1 MKGYPILSV
10 LALALMLVLTACGLP
25 ALRTSEE
32 PSAVAEEGRA
42 KAFTKQSLVPDTP
55 YYSTAKSKHL
65 ASQYETNLQN
75 LLVQIVSNPATET
88 LQFADTN
95 LSIKSIGFFSHA
107 TAKSPDE
114 RYLEVIVSVP
124 NVFDEKVNFSS
135 KLRFLFSRYASALLS
150 ILSSDTDISNDK
162 LVAGYGLNFSWRTT
176 SGSRINLERGVIYLP
191 KDQAQKL
198 LSGQISQEEVLSG
211 AAIYAVRAGEPATQV
226 QYTQPAPGLKLEL
239 QPREVEGSKLSR
251 SDVKESDLPSPSGAK
266 AEGKRPEVV
275 SVPLETVAGSK
286 PSRSDVKE
294 SGLPSPSGAKAEG
307 KRPEVVS
314 VPSETVKDKRPPAK
328 DLKAKRPVETK
339 ILRGYVVQLSL
350 TKLAEAEHW
359 SSMFERDGYSTSI
372 RMVGENGPVHL
383 RVAGFSSYAEGNRFL
398 IDVGKKNLKGY
409 VLFAP

>member
-42 KAFTKQSLVPDTP
+42 KAFTKQSLVPDPP

-275 SVPLETVAGSK
+275 SVP
-286 PSRSDVKE
+286 
-294 SGLPSPSGAKAEG
+294 
-307 KRPEVVS
+307 
-314 VPSETVKDKRPPAK
+314 SETVKDKRPPAK